1 MSRSSISMSFL
12 EVRMRA
18 LLLSLLVS
26 FGSYFLFAL
35 FFDAS
40 QSALLASVLFLVIVW
55 TNEALPMGVV
65 SLLPVI
71 LFPSFGILNVND
83 VSSGYANPIIFLFL
97 GGFMLSIAFEKTKLH
112 AIVARKIMHIF
123 PKTVI
128 GVVYALAVTSALL
141 SSMLSNTTVAL
152 MLLPVALSLS
162 PKKELKAAFLL
173 AIAYGASIGG
183 TLTPIGTPP
192 NLILFGFLEEQKV
205 VFLTFGEWIFKLLP
219 LVVVMLTVM
228 PWVIARGVD
237 KELHIGVDDIAPI
250 AFNKTHK
257 RLTQV
262 LLSLIIILALNAFTK
277 QMFDVALDEKMLLL
291 GFGLLM
297 FVPKVGFLKWEDT
310 KKIPYEII
318 FLFGAGF
325 SIAAAFMQSGLAA
338 KLATMLFGFSS
349 LNFFILL
356 VVVATLIVFLT
367 EVTSNTALISMMV
380 PILFEFTRLLDPQ
393 GAIIV
398 LMLATVSGSFAFMLP
413 IATPPNAIVVS
424 SGDVQTKQMIK
435 AGFALNIIGI
445 VVVAIIGYLFW

>member
-1 MSRSSISMSFL
+1 
-12 EVRMRA
+12 MRT
-18 LLLSLLVS
+18 LLLSLFAS
-26 FGSYFLFAL
+26 FTSYFLFAL
-35 FFDAS
+35 FFDMP
-40 QSALLASVLFLVIVW
+40 QSVLLAIVLFLVIVW

-71 LFPSFGILNVND
+71 LFPAFGILEING

-123 PKTVI
+123 PSTVI

-152 MLLPVALSLS
+152 MLLPIALSLS
-162 PKKELKAAFLL
+162 SQKELKAVFLL

-205 VFLTFGEWIFKLLP
+205 AFLTFGEWVFKLLP
-219 LVVVMLTVM
+219 LVTVMLAIT
-228 PWVIARGVD
+228 PWIIAKGVD
-237 KELHIGVDDIAPI
+237 KNLHIGIDEITPI
-250 AFNKTHK
+250 TFNKTHK
-257 RLTQV
+257 RLSQV
-262 LLSLIIILALNAFTK
+262 LLMLIVILAFNAFSK
-277 QMFDVALDEKMLLL
+277 QMFHIALDEKMLLL

-297 FVPKVGFLKWEDT
+297 FVPKFGFLKWEDT

-338 KLATMLFGFSS
+338 KLAAMFLGFS
-349 LNFFILL
+349 NFHLFVLL
-356 VVVATLIVFLT
+356 IVVAAFIVFLT

-380 PILFEFTRLLDPQ
+380 PILFEFAQTLDPHS
-393 GAIIV
+393 AMVV
-398 LMLATVSGSFAFMLP
+398 LMLATVGGSFAFMLP

-424 SGDVQTKQMIK
+424 SGDVQIKQMIK
-435 AGFALNIIGI
+435 VGFFLNIIGI
-445 VVVAIIGYLFW
+445 IVVATIGYLFW